1 MCAPTCNTP
10 SSGGGAKWTP
20 NSHSNQ
26 FSAEVSSDRINLSP
40 FTKDYRGLAL
50 QCDLHVFVARTR
62 AHHQNRNQQPKRN
75 PCRAFLFFSRNR
87 NFYFF
92 IDRSHFGFVCFSFA
106 ETPWTC
112 LQTSSG
118 RNYLSRRGTVENHT
132 FSAFWLRS
140 SVVSVLI
147 SLISGTWRM
156 ASHEFK

>member
-1 MCAPTCNTP
+1 MLFF
-10 SSGGGAKWTP
+10 
-20 NSHSNQ
+20 H
-26 FSAEVSSDRINLSP
+26 
-40 FTKDYRGLAL
+40 
-50 QCDLHVFVARTR
+50 
-62 AHHQNRNQQPKRN
+62 
-75 PCRAFLFFSRNR
+75 FLFFCRTRDLFVSGFVRVAR
-87 NFYFF
+87 HHHPGLGCCAAWHGT
-92 IDRSHFGFVCFSFA
+92 ITLGWVAVPWHGTITLGWVAVPRGMAAPPGVMVPCRSHADLFVSGGILQK
-106 ETPWTC
+106 PPGWTC